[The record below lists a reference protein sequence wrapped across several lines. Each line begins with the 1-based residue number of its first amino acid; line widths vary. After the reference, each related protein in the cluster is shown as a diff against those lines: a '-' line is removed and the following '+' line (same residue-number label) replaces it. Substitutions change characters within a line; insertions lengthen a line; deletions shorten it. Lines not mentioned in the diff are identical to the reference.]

1 MFVYTSVVYM
11 SGPRKSKR
19 IAEEEA
25 KKIVEENET
34 KITVPSPVVAKSSS
48 APQMS
53 SFEKEEIDN
62 LVQRIKGQQQD
73 LRSKGHISADYFVPD
88 LDRHMERYSP
98 EAKEYFMT
106 SMGIDMPIKMS
117 DDDIED
123 HFYKMDMRDP
133 YGVDYDY
140 RYKAGKRKRKSKSK
154 KSRKTKISRK
164 SKKSRKIK
172 KSRKSRKS
180 RKTKKRKTA
189 VKKRTRTRKA
199 GVAPPPRRPSPDLPL
214 STPEVS
220 DDENESS
227 PGHIAAERGDIEGV
241 RNWLDSRPGD
251 ISLLLEQMDDVGE
264 TMLFIAAENG
274 HANIVRI
281 LIDDYG
287 ADIRNPSINGSDVL
301 EHAREGAFNV
311 EVTNIIERRA

>member
-1 MFVYTSVVYM
+1 M

-19 IAEEEA
+19 ISEEEA

-73 LRSKGHISADYFVPD
+73 LRSKGHISADFFVPE
-88 LDRHMERYSP
+88 LDQHMERYSP

-140 RYKAGKRKRKSKSK
+140 GYKAGKRKRKSKSK

-164 SKKSRKIK
+164 S
-172 KSRKSRKS
+172 
-180 RKTKKRKTA
+180 RKTRKTRKTRKFRKRKTS

-199 GVAPPPRRPSPDLPL
+199 GVAPPIRRPSPDLPL

-227 PGHIAAERGDIEGV
+227 PGHIFAELGDIEGV

-251 ISLLLEQMDDVGE
+251 TSLLLEQMDDVGE
-264 TMLFIAAENG
+264 TMLFIAANNG
-274 HANIVRI
+274 HATIVRI
-281 LIDDYG
+281 LIDDYD
-287 ADIRNPSINGSDVL
+287 ADITNPSINGSDVL
-301 EHAREGAFNV
+301 EHARLGRFNID
-311 EVTNIIERRA
+311 VTNIIERRATRRRR